1 MPNNVKVKINKNIG
15 IFFFFLTIF
24 LFIYPLV
31 YSSPP
36 LSPYRPGET
45 LDPSCSPGDPNCTVS
60 PPLPTYISTTT
71 IVELNN
77 NLLSFNTGTVK
88 ILGELIVTNTT
99 TFNGISYIW
108 PSNPPNPNQ
117 FLQYIGN
124 GNLQWADVTLST
136 AGGWTD
142 DGNVVRLQTITDSVA
157 IGTTTPSEKLTVQGN
172 ILATGGITANSLVLL
187 TPLSITSG
195 GTGLNSL
202 GLANQILGVNNTG
215 TSLEYKDITS
225 LLIPG
230 PGISITGTSTAT
242 ISNTGVL
249 SLNSLTGALT
259 LQGTPNQI
267 NISSIGS
274 NIILSTPQ
282 DISTTSSPTFANL
295 TLSSLTS
302 GSILFAGNN
311 GLISQDNSNLYWD
324 NNNKRLGIGTN
335 NPSSLLELYSTNIS
349 PILTITSANS
359 TTYSPQ
365 IQFRTGTT
373 PSTQYTIGVNI
384 SDNTLRLVSSS

>member
-15 IFFFFLTIF
+15 IFFLFLTIF
-24 LFIYPLV
+24 LFIYSLV

-157 IGTTTPSEKLTVQGN
+157 IGTTTPIGKFIVATGTNIGLVVDNQGFVGIGTTTPEEMLDIFGNTDADLQMTSFGEDNSTIRLRRARGLPSAPEIVQNGDTLAAFDAMGYDGSVFKRAAEIVMKVEGTPGLNIMPSAITFHTRDSTYTGNWPPERMRINSVGNVGIGTTTPSEKLTVQGN

-195 GTGLNSL
+195 GTGL
-202 GLANQILGVNNTG
+202 
-215 TSLEYKDITS
+215 
-225 LLIPG
+225 
-230 PGISITGTSTAT
+230 
-242 ISNTGVL
+242 
-249 SLNSLTGALT
+249 
-259 LQGTPNQI
+259 
-267 NISSIGS
+267 
-274 NIILSTPQ
+274 
-282 DISTTSSPTFANL
+282 
-295 TLSSLTS
+295 
-302 GSILFAGNN
+302 
-311 GLISQDNSNLYWD
+311 
-324 NNNKRLGIGTN
+324 
-335 NPSSLLELYSTNIS
+335 
-349 PILTITSANS
+349 
-359 TTYSPQ
+359 
-365 IQFRTGTT
+365 
-373 PSTQYTIGVNI
+373 
-384 SDNTLRLVSSS
+384 